1 MALLQSVLHLALLLS
16 VPDMALPFADDH
28 VDDHVVADDHVVPH
42 AVPHVVP
49 EQRGFHS
56 HSMAHDPKIKKEMA
70 EARKIAREDVD
81 DALE

>member
-1 MALLQSVLHLALLLS
+1 MLTIMLLLTI
-16 VPDMALPFADDH
+16 MLCLMLCLMY
-28 VDDHVVADDHVVPH
+28 
-42 AVPHVVP
+42 VVP